1 MVAIT
6 VVGRSTGFGQV
17 ALAVASNDG
26 SLGHARLNAAPLAEL
41 ACATGLDP
49 MVGKS

>member
-26 SLGHARLNAAPLAEL
+26 SLAMRG
-41 ACATGLDP
+41 
-49 MVGKS
+49 